1 MEYISV
7 RETAEKWGLTT
18 RMVIYHCT
26 HDRIKDVKRISGV
39 WLIPKDA
46 AKPEDRRKG
55 NGRKAKSKN
64 AKEGE
69 ICR

>member
-26 HDRIKDVKRISGV
+26 YDRIKDAKKISGV

-46 AKPEDRRKG
+46 AKPED
-55 NGRKAKSKN
+55 GRKRNVHKPFAGKPT
-64 AKEGE
+64 E
-69 ICR
+69 RR